1 MGQMMYITDYMAKVV
16 YQGSPDAEHGSKE
29 DILFE
34 QGVRMGSFGMLLHS
48 LVGMKEPLCHYFK
61 FCSFKYLSNII
72 QVKCC
77 EILYE
82 IFYL

>member
-1 MGQMMYITDYMAKVV
+1 MAKVV
-16 YQGSPDAEHGSKE
+16 YQGSPDAEHGSEE

-48 LVGMKEPLCHYFK
+48 LVGMIDCRYVIISNLVATN
-61 FCSFKYLSNII
+61 NII
-72 QVKCC
+72 QVKYC
-77 EILYE
+77 EIVYE